1 MQSFSDW
8 LYATTLSTTLRETS
22 WVVPGLQSIHILA
35 LAFLVGSALV
45 TDLRLA
51 GVLATDVGQG
61 SVVKAYFSRIFKALL
76 VLLLSGSLLVLIE
89 PGRTLG
95 NTLFWTK
102 MGLILTAVAL
112 TWLLKRPLIARQG
125 EGTGPLP
132 PYIKL
137 VGWLSLLIW
146 AAAIFCGRWIAY
158 T

>member
-8 LYATTLSTTLRETS
+8 LYATALSTTLRETS

-51 GVLATDVGQG
+51 GVLATDVDQG
-61 SVVKAYFSRIFKALL
+61 SVIKAYFSRIFNALL

-112 TWLLKRPLIARQG
+112 TWLLKRPLIAS
-125 EGTGPLP
+125 EGDAARPVP

-146 AAAIFCGRWIAY
+146 IAAIFCGRWIAY